1 VRLRSVVWTDPRRIF
16 ESLPLKTEDG
26 AVVLLTSHS
35 CWTVGRAANPV
46 LTVMQ
51 LDDGTPSTILGGVRE
66 VVSSGMYP
74 LAALVFF
81 ASVALP
87 MLKLVGLTVMLV
99 ATQTGRAGWLS
110 DRTRLYHAVR
120 WIGRWSMIDIF
131 MEALLGALVRF
142 RRARRRAYM
151 YRSRRV
157 QPLPTNSGRAEVLLT
172 RR

>member
-1 VRLRSVVWTDPRRIF
+1 MRLRSVVWTDPRRIF

-120 WIGRWSMIDIF
+120 WIGRWSKIDIF

-151 YRSRRV
+151 YRYTQGATAADQFGPR
-157 QPLPTNSGRAEVLLT
+157 
-172 RR
+172 